1 MTDGRSPAPLL
12 TDLTSAQVT
21 DAVRGRTVVWP
32 VGAIEQHGPHLP
44 LSVDLILA
52 EGFAEGIARELDAF
66 VLPAQA
72 VGARSLPQSGGG
84 LHFPGTVYVAGDT
97 LVRFLR
103 ETLSALAALPMGRLV
118 VVNGHYE
125 NEPFLFEALDQVRE
139 QGLFDGAE
147 VFAFSWWSLVRDTWA
162 ATEIPAFPGW
172 HAEHAGVTETSLML
186 HLRPDLVTDER
197 PDHDDPPRA
206 GIYLHPVDVG
216 QTTHRGVLSSTS
228 GSSAGL
234 GERLLRHVVDE
245 ATALVRDGSGLL
257 FAQSRPDRH
266 PDRSPGR
273 RPDRAS
279 DHRPDPRPDR
289 SPDRSADRAPE
300 PGGAGPGADLRAPDH
315 RPDAQRR
322 TAVHAEG
329 NQQ

>member
-1 MTDGRSPAPLL
+1 MTNAQPRPPLL
-12 TDLTSAQVT
+12 TDLTSSQVT

-32 VGAIEQHGPHLP
+32 IGAIEQHGPHLP

-52 EGFAEGIARELDAF
+52 EGFATEIARELDAYT
-66 VLPAQA
+66 LPAQA

-84 LHFPGTVYVAGDT
+84 LYFPGTVYVAGDT

-103 ETLSALAALPMGRLV
+103 ETLTALAALPMARLV

-139 QGLFDGAE
+139 QGLFDGTE
-147 VFAFSWWSLVRDTWA
+147 VFAFSWWSLARDTWTDA
-162 ATEIPAFPGW
+162 EIPAFPGW

-197 PDHDDPPRA
+197 PDHDNPPRA
-206 GIYLHPVDVG
+206 GVYLHPVDVE

-228 GSSAGL
+228 GSSAHL
-234 GERLLRHVVDE
+234 GEKLLRHVVDE

-257 FAQSRPDRH
+257 FAQSSPDR
-266 PDRSPGR
+266 RPGR
-273 RPDRAS
+273 RPD
-279 DHRPDPRPDR
+279 PRTADR
-289 SPDRSADRAPE
+289 S
-300 PGGAGPGADLRAPDH
+300 
-315 RPDAQRR
+315 
-322 TAVHAEG
+322 EG
-329 NQQ
+329 TTQ